1 MAPIFPNQQEW
12 IRLSESFGFNLSPEK
27 LAEMAQ
33 NAQGIFSDLA
43 RIDELPDEV
52 FPVKYPRQ
60 DPGHRPIGD
69 ENPHNAWAWKCSI
82 KGATSGKLAGKRI
95 GIKDNIAV
103 AGMPMTNGT
112 TLLSGY
118 IPKEDAT
125 LVTRILDA
133 GGEIVGKTIVPSFC
147 FDGAGMTNDFGYQPT
162 NPHNEKY
169 TPGGSS
175 SGSAIALH
183 TGEADITIG
192 GDNGGSIRIPSSWS
206 GTYGLKPTFG
216 LVPMTG
222 GFSIE
227 MTCEHFGP
235 MALTVSDCA
244 LLLEVI
250 AGADGYDPR
259 QQLATTT
266 EDYRAALV
274 NDIKGLRIGIVKEGF
289 GRAGM
294 SEKDVD
300 EAVINAA
307 RKFTKLGATVEEV
320 SIPMHLDGNAI
331 WGAINLEGGTYKM
344 ITGDGVGTN
353 WKGHYAADMA
363 DLYGNALRARP
374 QDFPD
379 TVKLVAM
386 IGRYMSERYNHYYY
400 AKAQNLTRR
409 LRAAYDAALSDHDVL
424 IMPTTPMKAMPFP
437 EDDSLSSYFGT
448 TLGMLANVDPFN
460 VSGHPA
466 MNVPCGMSNGLPIG
480 MQVIGKHFDE
490 ATVLRVAYA
499 FEQNFGG

>member
-1 MAPIFPNQQEW
+1 MAPKFPNHQEW
-12 IRLSESFGFNLSPEK
+12 IRLSESFGFNISPEK
-27 LAEMAQ
+27 LLEMAQ
-33 NAQGIFSDLA
+33 NAGAIFADYEK
-43 RIDELPDEV
+43 IDALPDEI
-52 FPVKYPRQ
+52 FPVEYPRQ
-60 DPGHRPIGD
+60 DPGYRPVGD
-69 ENPHNAWAWKCSI
+69 DNPHNAWAWKCSI
-82 KGATSGKLAGKRI
+82 KGASTGKLAGKRI
-95 GIKDNIAV
+95 GIKDNVAV
-103 AGMPMTNGT
+103 AGMPMTVGSV
-112 TLLSGY
+112 LLSGY

-133 GGEIVGKTIVPSFC
+133 GGEIVGKTIVPAFC
-147 FDGAGMTNDFGYQPT
+147 FDGAGMTNDFGLQPT
-162 NPHNEKY
+162 NPHNKKY
-169 TPGGSS
+169 TAGGSS

-206 GTYGLKPTFG
+206 GTYGIKPTFG

-227 MTCEHFGP
+227 PTCEHFGP
-235 MALTVSDCA
+235 MALTVEGCA

-250 AGADGYDPR
+250 AGADGFDPR
-259 QQLATTT
+259 QQNNTVSQ
-266 EDYRAALV
+266 DYLSALT

-300 EAVINAA
+300 ESVLNAA
-307 RKFTKLGATVEEV
+307 RKFGKLGATVEEV

-363 DLYGNALRARP
+363 DLFGNARRARP

-409 LRAAYDAALSDHDVL
+409 LKAAYDLALSEYDVL

-437 EDDSLSSYFGT
+437 EDDSLASYFST

-466 MNVPCGMSNGLPIG
+466 MNVPCGTSNGLPVG
-480 MQVIGKHFDE
+480 MQIIGKHFDE
-490 ATVLRVAYA
+490 ATVLKVAHAY
-499 FEQNFGG
+499 EQNFSQ